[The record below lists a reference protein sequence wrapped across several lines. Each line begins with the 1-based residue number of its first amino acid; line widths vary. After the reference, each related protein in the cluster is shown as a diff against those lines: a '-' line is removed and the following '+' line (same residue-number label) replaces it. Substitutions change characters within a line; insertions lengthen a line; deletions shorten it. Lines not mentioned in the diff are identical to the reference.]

1 MPKYTTTALLIIFIR
16 FIIYFFKGLANEIKY
31 CQSQNKTIIVSLGGG
46 IGKYGFNSKEEA
58 ENFAQTVWD
67 MFLGGKSDHR
77 PFDDVILDGVDLD
90 IELGPQL
97 YYTDFVNKLQSI
109 WRLSGKRYI
118 MSAAPQ
124 CP

>member
-1 MPKYTTTALLIIFIR
+1 
-16 FIIYFFKGLANEIKY
+16 
-31 CQSQNKTIIVSLGGG
+31 
-46 IGKYGFNSKEEA
+46 
-58 ENFAQTVWD
+58 

-97 YYTDFVNKLQSI
+97 YYTEFVNKLESI
-109 WRLSGKRYI
+109 WRTSGRRYI